1 LKERL
6 RGYLNPEHLK
16 RYLLRSRSLI
26 CKSLLKYGYLNFSLE
41 IIEYCEPNLLIEREQ
56 YYMDL
61 LKPEYNICKV
71 AGSTLGKKHTKETIE
86 KMKLSSNS
94 VIFITNVKDSSK
106 IEYYYA
112 YEAAKHLNVCVRTLY
127 NYTNTGKLLKG
138 IYLINRVY
146 KK

>member
-1 LKERL
+1 LLK
-6 RGYLNPEHLK
+6 
-16 RYLLRSRSLI
+16 SRSLI
-26 CKSLLKYGYLNFSLE
+26 SKSLLKYGYSKFSLE
-41 IIEYCEPNLLIEREQ
+41 ILEYCKPELLIEREQ

-86 KMKLSSNS
+86 KLKLSSNS

-112 YEAAKHLNVCVRTLY
+112 HEAAKHLNVCVRTLY
-127 NYTNTGKLLKG
+127 NYTDTGKLLKD